1 MIRGSSIQRNVQTT
15 RTEGSL
21 ISNSFKKLKLEV
33 ITKQNSDNSDNCPT
47 VPWTGASYEHSYHIP
62 CRTLLYFEV
71 STNDA
76 LKLKTEVMSIATC
89 LPPSLAFYL
98 QLHPSLAFYIQCDL
112 DFRIRVYVEVLGF
125 GN

>member
-76 LKLKTEVMSIATC
+76 LKLKNIGDEHCHLFASFSSI
-89 LPPSLAFYL
+89 LLANCIL
-98 QLHPSLAFYIQCDL
+98 L
-112 DFRIRVYVEVLGF
+112 
-125 GN
+125 